1 MRICHVITRLIIGGA
16 QENTILTCEGLAEL
30 GHEVHL
36 VAGPQTGPEGSLWPR
51 AERGGYTLHRLEA
64 MRREVSPTM
73 DLRCLFALTG
83 LLREMAPDVVH
94 THSSKAGIIGRA
106 AARRAEV
113 PHVLHSIH
121 GMSFNRTQP
130 WPSRVLYRALERWC
144 GRWTEHFVCVAD
156 AMIQQAVAA
165 GLGEPER
172 FTTVYSGI
180 EVGLFDPRR
189 YDRATIRQRWG
200 FGEDAVVVGTV
211 ARLFKNKG
219 YEQLLEVLPTCVER
233 VPELRLLWVG
243 DGPHR
248 DRYISRLEETGL
260 RDRVHLTGLV
270 APERV
275 GELLAGTDVVVHLSQ
290 WEGLPRVLAQALL
303 MQVPVIS
310 FDNDGAPEVAIQGQ
324 TGELVRLN
332 DLGGL
337 SEAIVKLAG
346 DADLRRRYGR
356 TGREMLLRTFDHR
369 EMVRQLD
376 GLYRRLTSAGMGG
389 TT

>member
-1 MRICHVITRLIIGGA
+1 
-16 QENTILTCEGLAEL
+16 
-30 GHEVHL
+30 
-36 VAGPQTGPEGSLWPR
+36 
-51 AERGGYTLHRLEA
+51 
-64 MRREVSPTM
+64 M

-83 LLREMAPDVVH
+83 LLRRMAPDVVH

-106 AARRAEV
+106 AAHRAEV
-113 PHVLHSIH
+113 PHVVHSIH

-130 WPSRVLYRALERWC
+130 WPSRVLYRVLERWC
-144 GRWTEHFVCVAD
+144 GRRTEHFVCVAD
-156 AMIQQAVAA
+156 AMTEQAVAA
-165 GLGEPER
+165 GLGEPEQ
-172 FTTVYSGI
+172 FTTVYSGM
-180 EVGLFDPRR
+180 EVELFDPRR
-189 YDRATIRQRWG
+189 YDRARIRQRWG

-248 DRYISRLEETGL
+248 GRYISRLEETGL

-275 GELLAGTDVVVHLSQ
+275 AELLAGTDVVVHLSQ

-303 MQVPVIS
+303 MEVPVIS

-332 DLGGL
+332 DLAGL

-346 DADLRRRYGR
+346 DAALRRRYGR
-356 TGREMLLRTFDHR
+356 IGREMLLRTFDHR

-376 GLYRRLTSAGMGG
+376 GLYRRLTTAGTGR